1 MPFSTEFA
9 AVKLDAWIPGVKPSV
24 PEPLSR
30 ESKATSEGEFTR
42 VGTLPDGGFVESL
55 GNTR

>member
-9 AVKLDAWIPGVKPSV
+9 AVKLEAWIPGVKLSV

-42 VGTLPDGGFVESL
+42 VGRGRPDCRS
-55 GNTR
+55 